1 MQQSKEQKKIMKKF
15 LNNIYLL
22 NKFQEKVT
30 FDSAYRLK
38 QKISELVNFK
48 SFESIKSLKYLQE

>member
-30 FDSAYRLK
+30 FDSAYLLK
-38 QKISELVNFK
+38 
-48 SFESIKSLKYLQE
+48 